1 MNPGQGAEWP
11 SVTVVVPTR
20 NDRRVIARCLDAVV
34 GQDYPGPQP
43 EVIVVDNGSTDGT
56 PKVLARYADRVTILD
71 ERRPGVS
78 WARNA
83 AIEVARGEWI
93 AFTDADCV
101 PRPDWLR
108 TLVDAGRRHEGVT
121 FVGGRIAALPPAN
134 AIARFSENLFD
145 QRRSIEQER
154 PASFIS
160 ANLLARREAL
170 VACGMFN
177 PDYPRGQDTELAWRS
192 QHRFGARIAYCDE
205 AVVEH
210 RNPSSIRALI
220 HKAWQHGRGSSRLL
234 GEFQAFH
241 GRSLRTR
248 MRQTKP
254 YTDLLRSM
262 RALLPLPRRLG
273 GTDRPLA
280 ERRDA
285 FYFALFRCVRHV
297 SFVYHSWR
305 RARDDRR
312 AGLA

>member
-56 PKVLARYADRVTILD
+56 PKVLARYAARVTILD

-210 RNPSSIRALI
+210 RNPSSLSALI

-254 YTDLLRSM
+254 YTDLLRSVG
-262 RALLPLPRRLG
+262 ALLPLPPRLG

-297 SFVYHSWR
+297 SFLYHSWR

-312 AGLA
+312 AGRA